1 MVHGLCLFMESF
13 TQQIF
18 TEDLLCT
25 GSVRRWKER
34 NEAGRCGLCPDNTY
48 SQMQEMEFHEDISQ
62 TNIWL
67 QDVRRAVQEKHEM
80 QNITRPDIK
89 TQNKN
94 FCRDA

>member
-1 MVHGLCLFMESF
+1 
-13 TQQIF
+13 
-18 TEDLLCT
+18 
-25 GSVRRWKER
+25 
-34 NEAGRCGLCPDNTY
+34 
-48 SQMQEMEFHEDISQ
+48 MQEMEFHEDISQ